1 MAKKITAITKIE
13 RHWVGGE
20 TALDF
25 IPESEVA
32 RFVTACI
39 RLHHTPGINPH
50 TGGEARK
57 IWKIVAH
64 DMNVRGPF
72 WWSTPD
78 LQKNGDPNGAR
89 IVAWSLSRELFV
101 DKDSADYQEMLR
113 IELEDIEENG
123 LVDAE
128 HESEAA

>member
-1 MAKKITAITKIE
+1 MAKKITAISKIE

-20 TALDF
+20 STIDF
-25 IPESEVA
+25 VPEAEVA
-32 RFVTACI
+32 RYVEACI
-39 RLHHTPGINPH
+39 QLHHTPGINPH

-64 DMNVRGPF
+64 DMDVRGPF

-78 LQKNGDPNGAR
+78 LQKNSDPNGAR
-89 IVAWSLSRELFV
+89 IIDWPLSRELFV

-113 IELEDIEENG
+113 IELEDIEEQKR
-123 LVDAE
+123 LDLE
-128 HESEAA
+128 REAA